1 MEFALCANSGKNC
14 RNAAILQTPR
24 PAFGVKAVCFCVL
37 FIWGFTAGF
46 TADLQKLDKPLTF
59 AEAGEMATAASIELQ
74 TELAQQTLRESA
86 WKMGIRD
93 FFPSITL
100 TASEDDRVSRIGPDD
115 FSKMYSVSV
124 QQLLFDGGKMTSG
137 RKIERAQILLQKD
150 TLKNTLREVS
160 ENAIAAYRQVLQG
173 RTELEIKRKSLV
185 MLERQRLILNTE
197 KELGLALESDLL
209 EADIMLEQARIEIV
223 NRELDQS
230 EIEKQFAEMLGL
242 DDLPDLAEHIEVNRV
257 FRLPDTQAVQS
268 EMLARNPD
276 LVSYRL
282 SIRQKEEEAKFAS
295 RLWIPTIKGNT
306 SFSLTGNQYPLSHYK
321 WSFGVTIDLSTPWI
335 GSSTSGSYGEEAKTE
350 KTARLSESLQLLPS
364 PASSLSGKS
373 AKLALKLEQ
382 NKHAVMLRHTERNAE
397 LMMEKLA
404 FLIEKRDLSVRSKN
418 LAFAKIQ
425 LAETRS
431 ALGHITRLDMMQM
444 EIDYAQSEV
453 SCVTAAVDV
462 LTAIREIEK
471 LLALPPGELERL

>member
-1 MEFALCANSGKNC
+1 MLGCGYS
-14 RNAAILQTPR
+14 
-24 PAFGVKAVCFCVL
+24 
-37 FIWGFTAGF
+37 AGF
-46 TADLQKLDKPLTF
+46 AADLRKLDKPLTF
-59 AEAGEMATAASIELQ
+59 AAAGEMAAAASIELQ

-115 FSKMYSVSV
+115 FAKMYSVSV
-124 QQLLFDGGKMTSG
+124 QQLLFDGGKMASG
-137 RKIERAQILLQKD
+137 RKIERAQLSLQKD
-150 TLKNTLREVS
+150 TLQNTLREIS

-185 MLERQRLILNTE
+185 TLERQRLILDKE

-209 EADIMLEQARIEIV
+209 EADIMLEQAQIEIV

-242 DDLPDLAEHIEVNRV
+242 DALPDLAEHIEVNRV
-257 FRLPDTQAVQS
+257 FRLPDTHAVQS

-276 LVSYRL
+276 LVSFQL

-295 RLWIPTIKGNT
+295 RLWIPAIKGNA

-321 WSFGVTIDLSTPWI
+321 WSFGVTVDLSMPWI

-350 KTARLSESLQLLPS
+350 RTARLSESLQLLPS
-364 PASSLSGKS
+364 PSAGLSGKS
-373 AKLALKLEQ
+373 AKLALNLER

-397 LMMEKLA
+397 LLMEKLA

-418 LAFAKIQ
+418 LALAKIQ
-425 LAETRS
+425 LAETRN
-431 ALGHITRLDMMQM
+431 ALGHITRLDLMQM

-471 LLALPPGELERL
+471 LMALPPGELEHL